1 MVHKVLRTIDVR
13 DKNAAR
19 VVREVPWLHARG
31 GAIVLNGANGPRAVA
46 LANAFCARDWTAYLA
61 R

>member
-1 MVHKVLRTIDVR
+1 M
-13 DKNAAR
+13 
-19 VVREVPWLHARG
+19 
-31 GAIVLNGANGPRAVA
+31 VLNGANSSHAVA